1 MLLVEDN
8 LIDVV
13 KNVFN
18 LILKYFVDEISKGS
32 VRWSL
37 VIHEIHE
44 SDIDFAVVFQFSQG
58 AVAAGHKSEKSSFS
72 VETVISQPPVR
83 EQFTK

>member
-1 MLLVEDN
+1 MGVIDVDMLQIHMLLVEDC

-32 VRWSL
+32 V
-37 VIHEIHE
+37 
-44 SDIDFAVVFQFSQG
+44 
-58 AVAAGHKSEKSSFS
+58 
-72 VETVISQPPVR
+72 
-83 EQFTK
+83 

>member
-1 MLLVEDN
+1 MLQIHMLLVEDN

-32 VRWSL
+32 VWWSL

-58 AVAAGHKSEKSSFS
+58 AVAAGHKSEKYCF
-72 VETVISQPPVR
+72 
-83 EQFTK
+83 